1 MKIVVSEFMD
11 EAALKDFGSGFTV
24 IYDPELVDQPETLK
38 QHLRDADAIIVRN
51 RTQVNAQMLAD
62 APNLK
67 AVGRLGVG
75 LDNIDLEACKQN
87 GVTVF
92 PALGANA
99 NSVAEYVIGAALY
112 LVRNSFDAK
121 SEMLN
126 GAWPRGP
133 LGQGGEIA
141 GRTMGLIGYGSIAQI
156 VAQKADALGMDIL
169 AHDPFLPNDHP
180 AWDKATRAEIE
191 DLLQNADVI
200 SLHVPLTP
208 ETENLIDQAALA
220 RMKKSAVLINTARG
234 GIVDE
239 NALVG
244 ALRSD
249 NISGAALDVFAQ
261 EPLTE
266 QDAQKFMDCPNLILT
281 PHIGGVTY
289 EANIRVSYLTVANV
303 KQHLLAGAK

>member
-1 MKIVVSEFMD
+1 
-11 EAALKDFGSGFTV
+11 
-24 IYDPELVDQPETLK
+24 
-38 QHLRDADAIIVRN
+38 
-51 RTQVNAQMLAD
+51 
-62 APNLK
+62 
-67 AVGRLGVG
+67 
-75 LDNIDLEACKQN
+75 
-87 GVTVF
+87 
-92 PALGANA
+92 
-99 NSVAEYVIGAALY
+99 
-112 LVRNSFDAK
+112 
-121 SEMLN
+121 MLN
-126 GAWPRGP
+126 GAWPRSP

-156 VAQKADALGMDIL
+156 VAQKANALGMDIL
-169 AHDPFLPNDHP
+169 AYDPFLPNDHL
-180 AWDKATRAEIE
+180 AWGKASRAEID

-244 ALRSD
+244 TLRSV

-266 QDAQKFMDCPNLILT
+266 KEAQKFIDCPNLILT

-289 EANIRVSYLTVANV
+289 EANIRVSCLTVANV
-303 KQHLLAGAK
+303 KQHLMAGAK